1 MTNLNT
7 TEATPLLSCRIH
19 SMNEWKN
26 DLSVRQD
33 DNGSVVIIAKQVYTA
48 ILSSFYRRIKLSK
61 LSL

>member
-1 MTNLNT
+1 
-7 TEATPLLSCRIH
+7 
-19 SMNEWKN
+19 MNEWKN